1 MKYEITRM
9 RGAFDTVAAEHITV
23 KRADAANRHLRRM
36 VRDMVAANGL
46 LDRAAGADLIC
57 EVERYEYTA
66 PDRGTFVLDRWK
78 LPNGAGEVIIYAGR

>member
-1 MKYEITRM
+1 MRYEITRM
-9 RGAFDTVAAEHITV
+9 RGRFDPVAAEHVTV

-46 LDRAAGADLIC
+46 LDRAAGADLIR

-66 PDRGTFVLDRWK
+66 PDCGTFVLDRWRID
-78 LPNGAGEVIIYAGR
+78 GVSGEVIIYAGR